1 MSMKRT
7 HLFLFAFL
15 LLFVSACSPEISI
28 PPTVEIIETPTQ
40 IFIITA
46 TLPATVTAFP
56 TQTPIPPTATSLFSV
71 VEGQT
76 TSLVNVRQEPS
87 AASVQIGEVAI
98 FDKVQIIGKDPS
110 NKWWMIEFPTS
121 ANGKGWVT
129 MEFVLVTPD
138 TSRVPVIN
146 ANVGAGQPAP
156 TTEAGQTGGES
167 APTVA
172 PTAVFASAPE
182 DGDSSE
188 RPALDKILSETT
200 GTYLEYRSELSA
212 PEGDGDDWI
221 KFAFDGSF
229 GAEKHVNLILNCSGS
244 GKVNLELLQNGVA
257 LQTWPNL
264 TCGRASQLLLYLYT
278 GAPYH
283 VHIYTTSENGAPSY
297 MNYSISAELVK

>member
-1 MSMKRT
+1 MKQT
-7 HLFLFAFL
+7 HLFLIAFL

-28 PPTVEIIETPTQ
+28 PPTVESVETPTQ

-46 TLPATVTAFP
+46 TLPATATPFP
-56 TQTPIPPTATSLFSV
+56 TQTPIPPTATALFSA

-87 AASVQIGEVAI
+87 AASIQVGEVAM
-98 FDKVQIIGKDPS
+98 FDKVQIVGKDPS
-110 NKWWMIEFPTS
+110 SKWWMIEFPAN

-129 MEFVLVTPD
+129 MEFILVTLD
-138 TSRVPVIN
+138 TSRVPVVN

-156 TTEAGQTGGES
+156 TTEAGETASGS
-167 APTVA
+167 VPTIA
-172 PTAVFASAPE
+172 PTAVFAVAPE
-182 DGDSSE
+182 DNDSIE
-188 RPALDKILSETT
+188 TPALDKILSETT

-212 PEGDGDDWI
+212 PEGDGDDWV

-229 GAEKHVNLILNCSGS
+229 GTEKHVNLILNCSGS
-244 GKVNLELLQNGVA
+244 GEVNLELSQNGVA